1 MFFRSLVL
9 LLLNCA
15 IKQNIQLFKS
25 FKKSLNVEDKIG
37 ILTSHIICHNNFLS
51 FPLFLSFYF
60 DLEFPKIG
68 LYRLFSFDLI
78 ENFSFLILFILN
90 KLPPLCKKILLS
102 LSLLSLSWFIPQYHF
117 IWLWQHTSIWTFF
130 FHMPF
135 SLYI

>member
-1 MFFRSLVL
+1 MFNRIASKVSKQVYFQLNFFVYRSLVL

-15 IKQNIQLFKS
+15 IKQNIFKS

-51 FPLFLSFYF
+51 SLSLFLFF
-60 DLEFPKIG
+60 DLEFRKIG

-102 LSLLSLSWFIPQYHF
+102 LSLLSLS
-117 IWLWQHTSIWTFF
+117 
-130 FHMPF
+130 
-135 SLYI
+135 